1 MAKHS
6 TSVLPPALSNRLA
19 ELKAHEGADAG
30 RELKEVL
37 DELAHLPAESIV
49 KASNEIATSARLGR
63 WLSRNAPMR
72 VVPRGRFSFR
82 LPLSWKVFEFDR
94 IKDDPPSERDLLKIN
109 PDYAWLFLFHP
120 NGHIREA
127 ALRHVNTPPNS
138 SFFLSALAWRLNDWV
153 GQVRQAAKH
162 CIERIAAGVSPEIAA
177 ETGLYLL
184 SRHLIWE
191 RWRDEAETLDLILAR
206 EDVIAAIAD
215 RLRMQTNGPMA
226 ACLRNALQH
235 SSIDRHL
242 PALAARA
249 VQPSVRAV
257 AYQCLISG
265 KARWQIGY
273 EWIWIDRVYG
283 LRKRIPTFETRELMR
298 DHAAATYIADGLLDK
313 SAFVRKI
320 VADVMIVVRSQIPNE
335 RDLVALI
342 AEDPIPAVRSR
353 ADFML
358 RHPPSRSMGAMGEA

>member
-1 MAKHS
+1 MAKRS
-6 TSVLPPALSNRLA
+6 TSVLPPALSDRLA
-19 ELKAHEGADAG
+19 QLKAHESSNAG
-30 RELKEVL
+30 QELKEVL

-49 KASNEIATSARLGR
+49 RASSEIATSAKLGR
-63 WLSRNAPMR
+63 WLSQNAPLR
-72 VVPRGRFSFR
+72 VVPRDRFSFS
-82 LPLSWKVFEFDR
+82 LPRSWKVFAFDR
-94 IKDDPPSERDLLKIN
+94 IKHDPPSERDLLKIN

-127 ALRHVNTPPNS
+127 ALRHINTPPRS

-153 GQVRQAAKH
+153 EQVRQAAKH
-162 CIERIAAGVSPEIAA
+162 CIERIGAGVSPEIAA

-184 SRHLIWE
+184 SRRLVWE
-191 RWRDEAETLDLILAR
+191 RWRNEAAALDRILAR
-206 EDVIAAIAD
+206 EDVIVAIAD
-215 RLRMQTNGPMA
+215 RLRTQTNGPMA

-235 SSIDRHL
+235 PGIDRHL
-242 PALAARA
+242 PVLAARA

-257 AYQCLISG
+257 AYQCLISS

-283 LRKRIPTFETRELMR
+283 LRKRIPAFETRELLR
-298 DHAAATYIADGLLDK
+298 DCAADKYIADGLLDK

-320 VADVMIVVRSQIPNE
+320 VADAMIVVRSKIADE
-335 RDLVALI
+335 KALVALI
-342 AEDPIPAVRSR
+342 ADDPSPSVRSR

-358 RHPPSRSMGAMGEA
+358 RHPASQSAG

>member
-1 MAKHS
+1 MANRSK
-6 TSVLPPALSNRLA
+6 SVLPAALAERLA
-19 ELKAHEGADAG
+19 RLKPNKGTDSG
-30 RELKEVL
+30 QELKEVL
-37 DELAHLPAESIV
+37 DELAQLPPESIV
-49 KASNEIATSARLGR
+49 RASNEIATSARLGR

-72 VVPRGRFSFR
+72 VVPRGRFSFS
-82 LPLSWKVFEFDR
+82 LPLSWKVFAFDR

-127 ALRHVNTPPNS
+127 ALRHISTPPRS
-138 SFFLSALAWRLNDWV
+138 PFFLSALAWRLNDWV
-153 GQVRQAAKH
+153 GQVRQAARH
-162 CIERIAAGVSPEIAA
+162 CIERIGAGLSPEVAA

-184 SRHLIWE
+184 SRRLIWG
-191 RWRDEAETLDLILAR
+191 RWRDEAQTLSLILAR

-215 RLRMQTNGPMA
+215 RLRTRTNGPMA

-235 SSIDRHL
+235 PGIDRHL

-249 VQPSVRAV
+249 IQPSVRAI

-265 KARWQIGY
+265 KAPWPIGH
-273 EWIWIDRVYG
+273 EWIWVDRVYG
-283 LRKRIPTFETRELMR
+283 LRRRIPKFETRELRR
-298 DHAAATYIADGLLDK
+298 DHAAATYVADGLRDR

-320 VADVMIVVRSQIPNE
+320 VADAMIVARSDLPDE
-335 RDLVALI
+335 RHLVALI
-342 AEDPIPAVRSR
+342 ANDPNPAVRSR

-358 RHPPSRSMGAMGEA
+358 RHPPSQGAVP